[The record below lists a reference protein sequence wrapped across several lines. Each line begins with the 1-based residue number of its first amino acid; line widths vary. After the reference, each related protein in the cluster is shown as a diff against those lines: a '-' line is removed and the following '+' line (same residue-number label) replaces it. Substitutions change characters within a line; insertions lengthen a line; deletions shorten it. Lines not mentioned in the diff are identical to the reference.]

1 MRTLVG
7 KNIIRFIFLVLLQGL
22 VISHIPLPLHLQLFV
37 SVLFILFL
45 PFGMRAWL
53 GLLFG
58 FLCGLCVDTL
68 TGTWGMHAAAATTAA
83 FVRELY
89 TRFNERYGREAETE
103 TVTPTL
109 SRMGLPDF
117 SAYAAVVILSYHLVF
132 FALDSFQLWD
142 FPTFGIM
149 LGSALLCYI
158 CAFLS
163 QKWFAR

>member
-7 KNIIRFIFLVLLQGL
+7 KNIVRFIFLVLLQGL
-22 VISHIPLPLHLQLFV
+22 VLSHIPLPLHLQLFV
-37 SVLFILFL
+37 SVLFILFM
-45 PFGMRAWL
+45 PFGMRAWT

-68 TGTWGMHAAAATTAA
+68 TGTWGLHAASATTAA

-89 TRFNERYGREAETE
+89 VRFSARYGREAETE
-103 TVTPTL
+103 FGTPTL
-109 SRMGLPDF
+109 ARMGLPDF
-117 SAYAAVVILSYHLVF
+117 SAYTALVVLSYHAVF
-132 FALDSFQLWD
+132 FALDAFRLWD
-142 FPTFGIM
+142 WPTFGTM
-149 LGSALLCYI
+149 LGSSFLCYF